1 VKYTIKAITIGALT
15 AGMVAVPAVSAF
27 AATTP
32 VTAPEIT
39 SVYMGG
45 ANSPLGQYGSD
56 RTAYIQNGTATIGG
70 QVESRTAISKVQLVS
85 GDKTL
90 CTDTTIEGTA
100 GSYVF
105 SCDVVVPKG
114 LTVIKAVA
122 FQGTEHAASDQSLR
136 LTNYATQTPGPV
148 TPVDPGAGVTPPPVA
163 AIDAPKVSLVE
174 NFGLQRR
181 ASIKIEGQKLAG
193 SEFVVTLNGKEQRL
207 DAATGQAIAFVS
219 STTSGNQFVGVKQ
232 VLGSTTSA
240 FGTLRVNFGDT
251 SGTTT
256 PTPTPDPVAT
266 VDPTRPTD
274 PGFTVTPP
282 PVAAIDAPKVS
293 LVENFGLQ
301 RRASIKIEGQKLA
314 GSEFVVSVGGK
325 QQRLDASSGQAVAF
339 VESPYSGS
347 QTVRVLQVSG
357 STSSTVGLLTVK
369 FGDTTVTPV
378 QPVSPVVPVD
388 PTRPTD
394 PGFTVTPPTSSTIS
408 APKVSLIENF
418 GFQRRASILIQG
430 QKLAGSEFLVTLN
443 GTTER
448 FSGSTGQAVAF
459 VSSKTSGPQTVRVTQ
474 VSGETSSTVSTF
486 SVNFF

>member
-1 VKYTIKAITIGALT
+1 MKYTIKAITIGALT

-39 SVYMGG
+39 SVYTGG

-122 FQGTEHAASDQSLR
+122 FQGTEHAASDRSLR

-193 SEFVVTLNGKEQRL
+193 SEFVVT
-207 DAATGQAIAFVS
+207 
-219 STTSGNQFVGVKQ
+219 
-232 VLGSTTSA
+232 
-240 FGTLRVNFGDT
+240 
-251 SGTTT
+251 
-256 PTPTPDPVAT
+256 
-266 VDPTRPTD
+266 
-274 PGFTVTPP
+274 
-282 PVAAIDAPKVS
+282 
-293 LVENFGLQ
+293 
-301 RRASIKIEGQKLA
+301 
-314 GSEFVVSVGGK
+314 VGGK

-339 VESPYSGS
+339 VESPYSGP
-347 QTVRVLQVSG
+347 QTVRVIQTSG
-357 STSSTVGLLTVK
+357 STSSTLGVLTVK
-369 FGDTTVTPV
+369 FGDTSGTTTPTPD
-378 QPVSPVVPVD
+378 PVATVD

-474 VSGETSSTVSTF
+474 VSGETSSTVATF
-486 SVNFF
+486 SVNFY

>member
-1 VKYTIKAITIGALT
+1 MKYTIKAITIGALT

-39 SVYMGG
+39 TVYTGG

-70 QVESRTAISKVQLVS
+70 QVQSRTAISKVELVS

-136 LTNYATQTPGPV
+136 LTNYATQTPGPI

-181 ASIKIEGQKLAG
+181 ASIKIE
-193 SEFVVTLNGKEQRL
+193 
-207 DAATGQAIAFVS
+207 
-219 STTSGNQFVGVKQ
+219 
-232 VLGSTTSA
+232 
-240 FGTLRVNFGDT
+240 
-251 SGTTT
+251 
-256 PTPTPDPVAT
+256 
-266 VDPTRPTD
+266 
-274 PGFTVTPP
+274 
-282 PVAAIDAPKVS
+282 
-293 LVENFGLQ
+293 
-301 RRASIKIEGQKLA
+301 
-314 GSEFVVSVGGK
+314 
-325 QQRLDASSGQAVAF
+325 
-339 VESPYSGS
+339 
-347 QTVRVLQVSG
+347 
-357 STSSTVGLLTVK
+357 
-369 FGDTTVTPV
+369 
-378 QPVSPVVPVD
+378 
-388 PTRPTD
+388 
-394 PGFTVTPPTSSTIS
+394 
-408 APKVSLIENF
+408 
-418 GFQRRASILIQG
+418 G